1 MGFCSD
7 RFEIGLCQKRE
18 IVLLKLSDSAYK
30 SLLPCIRSIKA
41 GTTLYISGTT
51 ALGSSAVEDID
62 QLDVILERITRIVE
76 SEGRGLK
83 E

>member
-1 MGFCSD
+1 M
-7 RFEIGLCQKRE
+7 
-18 IVLLKLSDSAYK
+18 A
-30 SLLPCIRSIKA
+30 PTCIRSIKA

-62 QLDVILERITRIVE
+62 QLDVILEGITRIVE

-83 E
+83 EYGLYDYVCYGHVQILAQIIKKNMRKLLP